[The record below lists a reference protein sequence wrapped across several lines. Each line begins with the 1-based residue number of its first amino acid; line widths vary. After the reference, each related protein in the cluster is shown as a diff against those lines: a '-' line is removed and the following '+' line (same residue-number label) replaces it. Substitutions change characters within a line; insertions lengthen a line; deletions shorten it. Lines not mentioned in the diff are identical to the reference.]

1 MEEITKFIFDY
12 GFIGGLALILIFLA
26 IKYLPQY
33 IEIKLKRMK
42 DKDYLIDSFKSVISL
57 NNNVV
62 ENNTE
67 TIKNNST
74 IIKNY
79 TDNAHKL
86 ETKLDSLADEVRE
99 SNKLMTE
106 ANIILKERK

>member
-1 MEEITKFIFDY
+1 MEDIKMILDVGISGTIS
-12 GFIGGLALILIFLA
+12 LILIILA
-26 IKYLPQY
+26 IKFLPQY
-33 IEIKLKRMK
+33 IEIRLKRMK

>member
-1 MEEITKFIFDY
+1 MEDIKMFLD
-12 GFIGGLALILIFLA
+12 IGLSGTISLILIILA
-26 IKYLPQY
+26 IKFLPQY
-33 IEIKLKRMK
+33 IEIRLKIMK

-86 ETKLDSLADEVRE
+86 ETKLDSLTDEVRA

>member
-1 MEEITKFIFDY
+1 MEDIKMFLD
-12 GFIGGLALILIFLA
+12 IGLSGTISLILIILA
-26 IKYLPQY
+26 IKFLPQY
-33 IEIKLKRMK
+33 IEIRLKRMK

>member
-1 MEEITKFIFDY
+1 MEDIKMFLD
-12 GFIGGLALILIFLA
+12 IGLSGTISLILIILA
-26 IKYLPQY
+26 IKFLPQY